1 MSEFVKVARDGA
13 VLVVTLARPEKKNA
27 LTGAMYEAL
36 IAAFAAANDG
46 PEVAALMIEGD
57 GGVFCAGNDIG
68 DFIAYASAP
77 GAVAGELPGVRFIN
91 ALARF
96 AKPLVAAVDGPA
108 IGIGATLCFHCDL
121 VYASPTARFHMPFV
135 DLGLAPEAGSS
146 LLAPLRFGRARA
158 AEYLLLGE
166 PFDAEA
172 ARAGGL
178 VNAVVDADALR
189 AHALA
194 KAKTLAAKPRQ
205 AMLTMRR
212 LIRGDEAALLARM
225 DEEVKLFTAALK
237 SPEAQAAFMAFMKR
251 SKS

>member
-1 MSEFVKVARDGA
+1 MSEYVKVERDGA
-13 VLVVTLARPEKKNA
+13 VLVVTLNRPEKKNA

-36 IAAFAAANDG
+36 IAAFAEASDDDR
-46 PEVAALMIEGD
+46 VAALLIEGG

-77 GAVAGELPGVRFIN
+77 GAVAGELPGVRFIH

-96 AKPLVAAVDGPA
+96 AKPLIAAVDGAA

-166 PFDAEA
+166 PFDVEA

-178 VNAVVDADALR
+178 VNAVVDVAALG

-194 KAKTLAAKPRQ
+194 KAKALAAKPRH

-212 LIRGDEAALLARM
+212 LIRGDETALLARM

-251 SKS
+251 SKG